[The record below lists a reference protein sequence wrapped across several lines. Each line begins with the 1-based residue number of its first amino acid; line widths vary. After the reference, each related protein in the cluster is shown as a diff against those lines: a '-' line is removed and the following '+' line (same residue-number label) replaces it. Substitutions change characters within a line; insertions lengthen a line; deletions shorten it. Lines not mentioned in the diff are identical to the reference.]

1 MYFRP
6 GLCFIFKKFLLFHA
20 ALLKC
25 FIYSRVGILDP
36 PWCNNSCHAYQELG
50 QGDFYSFDQKKV
62 PLFLIY
68 SLPTHKK
75 SNQKENH
82 AYLNLL
88 YSICYREDI
97 YRLVKLLTSRSSHPE
112 VFIVKGILRISS
124 KFTGEH
130 PCWSVISITLLCN
143 FIEIILRHECSP
155 VNLLHIFR
163 TPFLKNTSGWLSLK
177 FNILMVSWTPKVHS
191 ELCQIFKIEGFVLTF
206 FANCS
211 ILDVCQG
218 SEYVSAII
226 CT

>member
-6 GLCFIFKKFLLFHA
+6 GLCFIFKKFLLFHT

-88 YSICYREDI
+88 YSICHREDI

-143 FIEIILRHECSP
+143 FIEITLRHECSP
-155 VNLLHIFR
+155 ANLLQIFR
-163 TPFLKNTSGWLSLK
+163 TPFHKNTSGGLLLHRIISLP
-177 FNILMVSWTPKVHS
+177 NITIDPVLMCIK
-191 ELCQIFKIEGFVLTF
+191 
-206 FANCS
+206 N
-211 ILDVCQG
+211 
-218 SEYVSAII
+218 
-226 CT
+226 